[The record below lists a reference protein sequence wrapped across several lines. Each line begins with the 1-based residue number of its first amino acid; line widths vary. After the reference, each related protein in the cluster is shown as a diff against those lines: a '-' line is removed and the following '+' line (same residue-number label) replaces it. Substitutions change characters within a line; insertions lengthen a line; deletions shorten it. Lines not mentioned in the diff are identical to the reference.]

1 MRATDYYRL
10 AGCSSVGVLIR
21 ERSKLDMLKKDVRRP
36 LVGLAGLRR
45 IVTKIGLSPQFF
57 MGGPAP
63 FVLGGWGLE
72 GGRPALGI
80 TPLIWWGG
88 VEGQCVAIGNFNF
101 PEQRQVL
108 GSPPGAC
115 GVSKNAT

>member
-21 ERSKLDMLKKDVRRP
+21 ERDKFVFKKDVRRP

-63 FVLGGWGLE
+63 FVLGG
-72 GGRPALGI
+72 
-80 TPLIWWGG
+80 
-88 VEGQCVAIGNFNF
+88 
-101 PEQRQVL
+101 
-108 GSPPGAC
+108 
-115 GVSKNAT
+115 